1 MVTFLEGT
9 FDLFFF
15 FFLRCSREI
24 GGRRT
29 RLWQRD
35 TIIGIFGAVTEDL
48 GSGGLVYI
56 YIYISVIKVVENKLK
71 NII

>member
-15 FFLRCSREI
+15 FRAVAEDWRDAVAK
-24 GGRRT
+24 

-35 TIIGIFGAVTEDL
+35 TIIGIFGAVTKDWVLEVWYK
-48 GSGGLVYI
+48 ST
-56 YIYISVIKVVENKLK
+56 
-71 NII
+71 